1 MKYIFILCIII
12 YLVCTSIESYKVLD
26 NKNNCNIKLFNE
38 HEDVICLIGIWG
50 RLDLVQINIDL
61 LKQQTKKCKILLIV
75 SCDKD
80 KKFAIDNKVDWV
92 YTDNQ
97 PLGRKWQVGLDACKK
112 YNPNAILINGSDD
125 LLSLNWVEKCYHY
138 IVNQHYDIVGKSNW
152 YVLDLIEKK
161 PFRFKYRNNRVL
173 LGAGRMIS
181 RSILDELNWS
191 LFPLHKSKG
200 LDSHCNMILNQHNA
214 TRLVLNTNDI
224 FVISLKGEYDTLN
237 SLSKL
242 LLVNTKLQSIVIQH
256 KHIQILKKIIYFIN
270 TNQSKRVIQYFQLFE
285 KLF

>member
-1 MKYIFILCIII
+1 MIKYIIILLII
-12 YLVCTSIESYKVLD
+12 YLVCESIESFSNNNDLQYKTQW
-26 NKNNCNIKLFNE
+26 ISE
-38 HEDVICLIGIWG
+38 HEDVVCLIGVWG
-50 RLDLVQINIDL
+50 RLDLVKINIDL
-61 LKQQTKKCKILLIV
+61 LKRQTKKCKILLIV
-75 SCDKD
+75 SCPKD
-80 KKFAIDNKVDWV
+80 KKFAIDNGVEWV
-92 YTDNQ
+92 YTENQ

-152 YVLDLIEKK
+152 YILDLVDKK
-161 PFRFKYRNNRVL
+161 PYRFKYRNSRIL

-200 LDSHCNMILNQHNA
+200 LDTYCNTILNQHNA

-224 FVISLKGEYDTLN
+224 FVVSLKGKYDTLN
-237 SLSKL
+237 SMSKIL
-242 LLVNTKLQSIVIQH
+242 EVNKKIQSIVINN
-256 KHIQILKKIIYFIN
+256 KHVELLRKIIYFIN
-270 TNQSKRVIQYFQLFE
+270 TKQSKRIIEYFKLFE
-285 KLF
+285 KAY